1 MRIVDKISK
10 LIFNPQIR
18 FGYLSRLGMYN
29 KMPDEEYLC
38 KEWSYHFDKPLDLQ
52 NPQTFNEKLQ
62 WLKIHNRI
70 SEYTTMVD
78 KYAVKKYVEQILG
91 GGKNTLFLHLVFGMN
106 LMILISLH
114 YQIALC

>member
-1 MRIVDKISK
+1 
-10 LIFNPQIR
+10 
-18 FGYLSRLGMYN
+18 
-29 KMPDEEYLC
+29 MPDEEYLC

-78 KYAVKKYVEQILG
+78 KYAVKQYVADKIGEQYVIPLLGVWNCFKEIDFDKLPNQFVLKCTHDSG
-91 GGKNTLFLHLVFGMN
+91 GGGNMPR
-106 LMILISLH
+106 
-114 YQIALC
+114 

>member
-1 MRIVDKISK
+1 MNICFRIFDKVGRMGMLDWMPDK
-10 LIFNPQIR
+10 Q
-18 FGYLSRLGMYN
+18 YLSIMYRGFMGKKLN
-29 KMPDEEYLC
+29 VI
-38 KEWSYHFDKPLDLQ
+38 KPA
-52 NPQTFNEKLQ
+52 TFNEKIQ
-62 WLKIHNRI
+62 WLKLHDRKP
-70 SEYTTMVD
+70 EYTTMVD